1 MKSNSVKSFS
11 EKKKT
16 DSENDFTVSGFVK
29 SVYHSELSTVS
40 FSFSSFLLP
49 VQFK

>member
-1 MKSNSVKSFS
+1 MNSEDIFLFS

-29 SVYHSELSTVS
+29 SVYHSELSR
-40 FSFSSFLLP
+40 
-49 VQFK
+49 VQFIFSPFLFPVKFK